1 MISPICSLLPFK
13 INNFIVNHPV
23 SIIFNLIALKL
34 AKSQPGMGDRG
45 AMSMEIN
52 LLAFQLLK

>member
-13 INNFIVNHPV
+13 INFTVNHPV

-34 AKSQPGMGDRG
+34 ARSQPGIGDRA

-52 LLAFQLLK
+52 LPAFQLLK